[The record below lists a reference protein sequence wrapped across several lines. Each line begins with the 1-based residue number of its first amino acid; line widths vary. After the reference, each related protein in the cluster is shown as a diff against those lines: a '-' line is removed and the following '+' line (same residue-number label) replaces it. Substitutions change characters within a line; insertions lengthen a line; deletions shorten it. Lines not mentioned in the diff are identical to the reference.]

1 MKFMD
6 IEVVSHK
13 AGFRDAG
20 DARVWVR
27 RMRRAKCKPVKIHL
41 HPVLI
46 CDLMKDRVE
55 AAYKGLLT
63 HKGAGQ

>member
-20 DARVWVR
+20 DATVWVR
-27 RMRRAKCKPVKIHL
+27 RMRRAKFKLGKIHL
-41 HPVLI
+41 HPALISDLVLGRL
-46 CDLMKDRVE
+46 DGL
-55 AAYKGLLT
+55 YKGLLT
-63 HKGAGQ
+63 GRTEK